1 MRRFYL
7 VAAFITAAVNVQ
19 ARPIDL
25 PELPAAASEVA
36 VNVLNTVQQ
45 SGVERFAPPPQPK
58 GCNAGYMWST
68 AGGIAHCVP
77 IPPPPPVVT
86 APVWEPPAYDSGS
99 TGGSGT
105 PVATGPAET
114 PFNWWDVYF
123 PSEPTPTSPTTN
135 TPPPVVTSQPPEVVA
150 PPPIVHTEPPCCSP
164 IPPPVVV
171 APAPVPPPQ
180 EEYVWAI
187 GAPNMGQSV
196 GSYNG
201 AAQYAAGEAY
211 GAGQFAYVSQQ
222 YGNGDNVPYPVQ
234 TVSEFKAS
242 MAASGCWE
250 SYYGGWE
257 CR

>member
-1 MRRFYL
+1 MKRIYL
-7 VAAFITAAVNVQ
+7 AS
-19 ARPIDL
+19 L
-25 PELPAAASEVA
+25 LAAASFSASATSIDISSVTNGAADVVA
-36 VNVLNTVQQ
+36 SVANTVQQ

-86 APVWEPPAYDSGS
+86 APVWTPPTYDPGWSWEPS
-99 TGGSGT
+99 TGGGGSA
-105 PVATGPAET
+105 PVASYT
-114 PFNWWDVYF
+114 PDPGFQEWYNNFWNITPST
-123 PSEPTPTSPTTN
+123 PSE
-135 TPPPVVTSQPPEVVA
+135 A
-150 PPPIVHTEPPCCSP
+150 PPPSAGSSPPTYITTPDPLSP
-164 IPPPVVV
+164 VPTYTYTPPPVVV
-171 APAPVPPPQ
+171 APAPPQ
-180 EEYVWAI
+180 EQYVWAI